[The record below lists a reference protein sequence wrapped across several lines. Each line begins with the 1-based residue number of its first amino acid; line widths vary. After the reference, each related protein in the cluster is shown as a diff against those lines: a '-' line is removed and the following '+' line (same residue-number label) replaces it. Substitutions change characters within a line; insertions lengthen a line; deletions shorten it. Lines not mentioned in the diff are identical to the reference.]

1 MRTWFAWVSILNLM
15 KVIVSDMGGVLYSFD
30 PGFDPDKHQE
40 EFDRAMQKLGKEGAP
55 IKEQLAGEWEAV
67 RGELLKIYAVKRG
80 VENMLVN
87 LKSYKLVIVSTSL
100 IKTSQLILE
109 KIGLEKKAWK
119 TFDMSDFGSKKDPTA
134 WKKTFEHLHTI
145 DVIVEDNERNLA
157 AAQLAAKELGFTPK
171 AFKEVPVLSI

>member
-1 MRTWFAWVSILNLM
+1 MM

-55 IKEQLAGEWEAV
+55 IKEQLGGEWEAV

-100 IKTSQLILE
+100 IKTSHLILE
-109 KIGLEKKAWK
+109 KIGLGKRAWK
-119 TFDMSDFGSKKDPTA
+119 IFDISDFGSKQDPNA
-134 WKKTFEHLHTI
+134 WRKIFEHLPSV
-145 DVIVEDNERNLA
+145 DVIVEDGEKNLV
-157 AAQLAAKELGFTPK
+157 AAQRAAKELGFTPK
-171 AFKEVPVLSI
+171 VFKDVPVLKS